1 MGRGRYLLSWKW
13 YVMQYERIADS
24 SKANDTKKKD
34 AEQAVEKYGS
44 SKAESTAGYM
54 SKLEKLAPSVEF
66 GIGNTHSSAKS
77 GKTLTIN
84 QKLLEKMQDDPNKE
98 KEMKEIDSM
107 SWGSNISVQI
117 TNSAFEKMMVDKE
130 FKNKMMN
137 IIREDARGSNMMC
150 GGTLINIDENGYKGY
165 SYMQSHTKEAGRA
178 FEAHSK
184 DKDSFY
190 SKKCKKDELNE
201 LWEKERLKKRQYQ
214 EKADDEYME
223 SLRLKEIFQHKEDVA
238 KLYEEK
244 TVKK

>member
-1 MGRGRYLLSWKW
+1 MGINVNGLGTNPYAYLASAINKSSSQTNKTEA
-13 YVMQYERIADS
+13 YSAIFEGKIAQTE
-24 SKANDTKKKD
+24 K
-34 AEQAVEKYGS
+34 VELT
-44 SKAESTAGYM
+44 EEE
-54 SKLEKLAPSVEF
+54 KLEAFK
-66 GIGNTHSSAKS
+66 
-77 GKTLTIN
+77 
-84 QKLLEKMQDDPNKE
+84 KE
-98 KEMKEIDSM
+98 IWKEIDSM

-137 IIREDARGSNMMC
+137 IIREDAHGSNMMC

-165 SYMQSHTKEAGRA
+165 SYMQDHTKEAGRA
-178 FEAHSK
+178 FDAHSK

-201 LWEKERLKKRQYQ
+201 LWERERLKKRQYQ

-223 SLRLKEIFQHKEDVA
+223 SLRLKDIFQHKENIA

-244 TVKK
+244 TVK

>member
-1 MGRGRYLLSWKW
+1 MICVRCGSLREELLDDDICFGSTLPILGGNFS
-13 YVMQYERIADS
+13 VQ
-24 SKANDTKKKD
+24 TKDFTKRTTSGATD
-34 AEQAVEKYGS
+34 VNQTQVLS
-44 SKAESTAGYM
+44 ESE
-54 SKLEKLAPSVEF
+54 KLENFK
-66 GIGNTHSSAKS
+66 
-77 GKTLTIN
+77 
-84 QKLLEKMQDDPNKE
+84 KE
-98 KEMKEIDSM
+98 IWKEIDSM

-137 IIREDARGSNMMC
+137 IIREDAHGSNMMC

-165 SYMQSHTKEAGRA
+165 SYMQDHTKEAGRA
-178 FEAHSK
+178 FDAHSK

-201 LWEKERLKKRQYQ
+201 LWERERLKKRQYQ

-223 SLRLKEIFQHKEDVA
+223 SLRLKDIFQHKEDIA

>member
-1 MGRGRYLLSWKW
+1 MGVDSILGGNFSVQTKDFTKRTTSGATDVNQTQVLS
-13 YVMQYERIADS
+13 
-24 SKANDTKKKD
+24 
-34 AEQAVEKYGS
+34 
-44 SKAESTAGYM
+44 ESE
-54 SKLEKLAPSVEF
+54 KLENFK
-66 GIGNTHSSAKS
+66 
-77 GKTLTIN
+77 
-84 QKLLEKMQDDPNKE
+84 KE
-98 KEMKEIDSM
+98 IWKEIDSM

-137 IIREDARGSNMMC
+137 IIREDAHGSNMMC

-165 SYMQSHTKEAGRA
+165 SYMQDHTKEAGRA
-178 FEAHSK
+178 FDAHSK

-201 LWEKERLKKRQYQ
+201 LWEREIKKRQYQ

-223 SLRLKEIFQHKEDVA
+223 SLRLKDIFQHKEDIA

>member
-1 MGRGRYLLSWKW
+1 MGINVNGLGTNPYAYLASAINKSSSQTNKTEA
-13 YVMQYERIADS
+13 YSAIFEGKIAQTE
-24 SKANDTKKKD
+24 K
-34 AEQAVEKYGS
+34 VELT
-44 SKAESTAGYM
+44 EEE
-54 SKLEKLAPSVEF
+54 KLEAFK
-66 GIGNTHSSAKS
+66 
-77 GKTLTIN
+77 
-84 QKLLEKMQDDPNKE
+84 KE
-98 KEMKEIDSM
+98 IWKEIDSM

-137 IIREDARGSNMMC
+137 IIREDAHGSNMMC

-165 SYMQSHTKEAGRA
+165 SYMQDHTKEAGRA
-178 FEAHSK
+178 FDAHSK

-201 LWEKERLKKRQYQ
+201 LWERERIKKRQYQ

-223 SLRLKEIFQHKEDVA
+223 SLRLKDIFQHKEDIA

>member
-1 MGRGRYLLSWKW
+1 MGINVNGLGTNPYAYLASAINKSSSQTNKTEA
-13 YVMQYERIADS
+13 YSAIFEGKIAQTE
-24 SKANDTKKKD
+24 K
-34 AEQAVEKYGS
+34 VELT
-44 SKAESTAGYM
+44 EEE
-54 SKLEKLAPSVEF
+54 KLEAFK
-66 GIGNTHSSAKS
+66 
-77 GKTLTIN
+77 
-84 QKLLEKMQDDPNKE
+84 KE
-98 KEMKEIDSM
+98 IWKEIDSM

-117 TNSAFEKMMVDKE
+117 TDSAFEKMMVDKE

-165 SYMQSHTKEAGRA
+165 SYMQDHTKEAGRA
-178 FEAHSK
+178 FDAHSK

-201 LWEKERLKKRQYQ
+201 LWERERLKKRQYQ

-223 SLRLKEIFQHKEDVA
+223 SLRLKDIFQHKEDIA

>member
-1 MGRGRYLLSWKW
+1 MGVDSILGYNLSVQTKNFTK
-13 YVMQYERIADS
+13 RITLGATG
-24 SKANDTKKKD
+24 ANQT
-34 AEQAVEKYGS
+34 QGLS
-44 SKAESTAGYM
+44 ESE
-54 SKLEKLAPSVEF
+54 KLENFK
-66 GIGNTHSSAKS
+66 
-77 GKTLTIN
+77 
-84 QKLLEKMQDDPNKE
+84 KE
-98 KEMKEIDSM
+98 IWKEIDSM

-117 TNSAFEKMMVDKE
+117 TDSAFEKMMVDKE

-238 KLYEEK
+238 RLYEEK

>member
-1 MGRGRYLLSWKW
+1 MGINVNGLGTNPYAYLASAINKSSSQTNKTEA
-13 YVMQYERIADS
+13 YSAIFEGKIAQTE
-24 SKANDTKKKD
+24 KVELTEKKK
-34 AEQAVEKYGS
+34 
-44 SKAESTAGYM
+44 
-54 SKLEKLAPSVEF
+54 LEAFK
-66 GIGNTHSSAKS
+66 
-77 GKTLTIN
+77 
-84 QKLLEKMQDDPNKE
+84 KE
-98 KEMKEIDSM
+98 IWKEIDSM

-137 IIREDARGSNMMC
+137 IIREDAHGSNMMC

-165 SYMQSHTKEAGRA
+165 SYMQDHTKEAGRA
-178 FEAHSK
+178 FDAHSK

-201 LWEKERLKKRQYQ
+201 LWERERLKKRQYQ

-223 SLRLKEIFQHKEDVA
+223 SLRLKDIFQHKEDIA

>member
-1 MGRGRYLLSWKW
+1 MGVDSILGGNFSVQTKDFTKRTTSGATDVNQTQVLS
-13 YVMQYERIADS
+13 
-24 SKANDTKKKD
+24 
-34 AEQAVEKYGS
+34 
-44 SKAESTAGYM
+44 ESE
-54 SKLEKLAPSVEF
+54 KLENFK
-66 GIGNTHSSAKS
+66 
-77 GKTLTIN
+77 
-84 QKLLEKMQDDPNKE
+84 KE
-98 KEMKEIDSM
+98 IWKEIDSM
-107 SWGSNISVQI
+107 SWGLNISVQI

-137 IIREDARGSNMMC
+137 IIREDAHGSNMMC

-165 SYMQSHTKEAGRA
+165 SYMQDHTKEAGRA
-178 FEAHSK
+178 FDAHSK

-201 LWEKERLKKRQYQ
+201 LWERERLKKRQYQ

-223 SLRLKEIFQHKEDVA
+223 SLRLKDIFQYKEDIA